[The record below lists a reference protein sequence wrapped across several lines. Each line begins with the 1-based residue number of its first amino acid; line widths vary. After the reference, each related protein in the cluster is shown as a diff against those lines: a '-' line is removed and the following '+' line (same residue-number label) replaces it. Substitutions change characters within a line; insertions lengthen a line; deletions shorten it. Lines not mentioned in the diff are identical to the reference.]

1 MEGNG
6 VSQSGDPSLGSSQLH
21 EVDVVLSRLK
31 RRAKIYQWL
40 GFNVYILGSVGL
52 VRFVPSP
59 QVAMVFQMLLFQCIL
74 IYIFTHPEGIF
85 TAMRGAFEVGLIA
98 NRQMI
103 PAMEK
108 FSDVL
113 GKLEPH
119 VKDSGDLKRMALDF
133 KEEAGK
139 LRIEVG
145 RLADSMGRPVV
156 PSVPRPAR

>member
-1 MEGNG
+1 MSEGAFQPAP
-6 VSQSGDPSLGSSQLH
+6 VEAGSRQLA

-40 GFNVYILGSVGL
+40 GFSVYILGSVGL
-52 VRFVPSP
+52 VRFIPNP

-108 FSDVL
+108 FADVL
-113 GKLEPH
+113 GKIEPH
-119 VKDSGDLKRMALDF
+119 VKDGGDLKRMALDF
-133 KEEAGK
+133 KEEAG
-139 LRIEVG
+139 
-145 RLADSMGRPVV
+145 MNRPVV
-156 PSVPRPAR
+156 PNVPRPVR